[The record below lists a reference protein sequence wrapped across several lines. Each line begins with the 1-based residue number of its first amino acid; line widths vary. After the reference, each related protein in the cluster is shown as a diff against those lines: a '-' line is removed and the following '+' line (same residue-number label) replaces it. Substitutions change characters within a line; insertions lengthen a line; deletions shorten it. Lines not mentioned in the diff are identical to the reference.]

1 MDIDLRPAL
10 KVALRIAVLHLPF
23 LFVGVVLYATG

>member
-10 KVALRIAVLHLPF
+10 KVALRIAVLHIPIIF
-23 LFVGVVLYATG
+23 LAVVVYAQG

>member
-1 MDIDLRPAL
+1 MDIDLRPAI

-23 LFVGVVLYATG
+23 IFIGVVLYAAG